1 MGEKGKVCFM
11 VELLNENIKQ
21 TQKAAAAPPLV
32 ARVLIITI
40 LLLILLPWNRKL
52 LFD

>member
-32 ARVLIITI
+32 ARVFITI